1 MNCDIDIK
9 CEEDPLSVMEIKTEP
24 KVSFKI
30 FIVFFFSSSI
40 LMSPCSG
47 FRFAKRLLLSQSVHV
62 SFFTI
67 SIHLILLFS
76 IDFLT
81 CSSHLYL
88 GWHFGLIPYS
98 WYSHACLVILLA
110 LILLIWP
117 YHLIL
122 HASSRKH
129 VPIKKI
135 KALVSKKY
143 LLQCLQKLVT
153 RWLRW

>member
-88 GWHFGLIPYS
+88 GC

-143 LLQCLQKLVT
+143 LLQCLQKLMPH
-153 RWLRW
+153 WLRW